1 MRLRMGSISM
11 RNFEPVVLVG
21 TGMAN
26 LVAAALLVN
35 RGHRVVMLEQ
45 CETPGGYFSSFT
57 NEMGDRF
64 ELAVSSLLGG
74 TCHGSLVTLLRELGL
89 EEQIAL
95 TPADIIDVMHIHG
108 RRIVMPRG
116 LDNLELNLVSEFPRC
131 ANELRQFISF
141 MKEFMGEGE
150 EQTDPRKRG
159 RFMMRNYQRGFEE
172 FCRETISNDLLRSIL
187 AMRIQCDE
195 SALMV
200 MAGFFTECYG
210 KGQVS
215 VSGGVDHLVTVL
227 NDFIRTHGGDIIFG
241 ARMAD
246 LSVCDDMTT
255 DGDILEN
262 GDRINAKIVLYGGDI
277 HSLEMLLTSHD
288 LGCPSN
294 SNRRRGHSS
303 LSMFYTLENVNLNRL
318 KGTVRHY
325 VTETPDVFETYR
337 ILESGR
343 RPEYPVIKVHVC
355 SDNKTADERELLRVE
370 VDTFHVPEMHDRAF
384 YVNYA
389 RDIEN
394 MIVDKLIPELK
405 YSTVYRRVIDP
416 IDYQSWFGHS
426 GGSATGWAHDVHNYM
441 TNRLSQHTVLAN
453 VFITG
458 QWGEFGSGLPQLIES
473 ARKSVNL
480 TEQFERTRA
489 NR

>member
-1 MRLRMGSISM
+1 M
-11 RNFEPVVLVG
+11 
-21 TGMAN
+21 
-26 LVAAALLVN
+26 
-35 RGHRVVMLEQ
+35 
-45 CETPGGYFSSFT
+45 
-57 NEMGDRF
+57 
-64 ELAVSSLLGG
+64 
-74 TCHGSLVTLLRELGL
+74 
-89 EEQIAL
+89 
-95 TPADIIDVMHIHG
+95 
-108 RRIVMPRG
+108 
-116 LDNLELNLVSEFPRC
+116 
-131 ANELRQFISF
+131 
-141 MKEFMGEGE
+141 
-150 EQTDPRKRG
+150 
-159 RFMMRNYQRGFEE
+159 
-172 FCRETISNDLLRSIL
+172 
-187 AMRIQCDE
+187 
-195 SALMV
+195 
-200 MAGFFTECYG
+200 
-210 KGQVS
+210 
-215 VSGGVDHLVTVL
+215 
-227 NDFIRTHGGDIIFG
+227 
-241 ARMAD
+241 
-246 LSVCDDMTT
+246 
-255 DGDILEN
+255 
-262 GDRINAKIVLYGGDI
+262 
-277 HSLEMLLTSHD
+277 TSHD